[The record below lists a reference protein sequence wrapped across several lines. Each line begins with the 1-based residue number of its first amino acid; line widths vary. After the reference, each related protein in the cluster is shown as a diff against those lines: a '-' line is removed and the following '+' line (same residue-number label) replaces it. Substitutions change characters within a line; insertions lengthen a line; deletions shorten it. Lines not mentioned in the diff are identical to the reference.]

1 MEQLIKMV
9 TEKAGISEAQA
20 KTAVESVISFLKD
33 KMPAGV
39 GSQVE
44 SFVKGTGT
52 TGSSGALGNTASGI
66 PGKLGGVSGL

>member
-1 MEQLIKMV
+1 MQELIKMV

-33 KMPAGV
+33 KMPSGV

-52 TGSSGALGNTASGI
+52 TGGSGSLGNTASGI
-66 PGKLGGVSGL
+66 TGKLGGTSGI

>member
-20 KTAVESVISFLKD
+20 KKAVDAVVNFLKD

-44 SFVKGTGT
+44 SFVKGSGT
-52 TGSSGALGNTASGI
+52 TGASGTLDSI
-66 PGKLGGVSGL
+66 KNGISGKLGGVAGL